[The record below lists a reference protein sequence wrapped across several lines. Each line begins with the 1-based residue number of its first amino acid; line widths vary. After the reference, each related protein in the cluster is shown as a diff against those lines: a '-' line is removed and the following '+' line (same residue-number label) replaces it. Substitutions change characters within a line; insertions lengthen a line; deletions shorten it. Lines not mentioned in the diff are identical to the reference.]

1 VDASAPAWSNPPPV
15 TINPGFVIGLC
26 WVAFLAA
33 WAILAMVYGRSGK
46 RSSSAAAVGLRLL
59 LLVAIYLGIFYS
71 NSVRPF
77 GDFTDAAATA
87 GVMLCIV
94 GLQFAVWA
102 RVTLGRSWGMP
113 MTLHENPELVT
124 GGPYRY
130 VRHPIYTG
138 LSAMLI
144 GTSLVYP
151 LAAAPC
157 LLMVAYSA
165 FAARREERDMEL
177 RFPGAYPEYKRH
189 SKFLVPFLL

>member
-1 VDASAPAWSNPPPV
+1 M
-15 TINPGFVIGLC
+15 TINPSLIIGLC
-26 WVAFLAA
+26 WVAFLVA
-33 WAILAMVYGRSGK
+33 WALLATVYGRSGK
-46 RSSSAAAVGLRLL
+46 RSSSAGAAVLRLL
-59 LLVAIYLGIFYS
+59 LLAAVYLGIFYGD
-71 NSVRPF
+71 SVRPF
-77 GDFTDAAATA
+77 GDFTDGAATA

-130 VRHPIYTG
+130 VRHAIYTG

-144 GTSLVYP
+144 GTSLVHP
-151 LAAAPC
+151 LAAPPC
-157 LLMVAYSA
+157 LAMVAYSA
-165 FAARREERDMEL
+165 FAARREERDMEQ
-177 RFPGAYPEYKRH
+177 RFPDAYPEYKRH

>member
-1 VDASAPAWSNPPPV
+1 V
-15 TINPGFVIGLC
+15 TIDPSLIIGLC
-26 WVAFLAA
+26 WVAFLVA
-33 WAILAMVYGRSGK
+33 WAILAAIHGRSGK
-46 RSSSAAAVGLRLL
+46 RSSSAGAVGLRLL
-59 LLVAIYLGIFYS
+59 LVATVYLGIFYS
-71 NSVRPF
+71 DSLRPF
-77 GDFTDAAATA
+77 GDFTDGAATA

-144 GTSLVYP
+144 GTSLVFP

-157 LLMVAYSA
+157 LGLVAYSA
-165 FAARREERDMEL
+165 FAARREERDMEQ
-177 RFPGAYPEYKRH
+177 RFPDMYPQYKRH

>member
-1 VDASAPAWSNPPPV
+1 M
-15 TINPGFVIGLC
+15 L
-26 WVAFLAA
+26 LA
-33 WAILAMVYGRSGK
+33 G
-46 RSSSAAAVGLRLL
+46 
-59 LLVAIYLGIFYS
+59 IYLGIRYGD
-71 NSVRPF
+71 SVRPF

-124 GGPYRY
+124 AGPYRY

-151 LAAAPC
+151 VAALPC
-157 LLMVAYSA
+157 LAMVAYSA
-165 FAARREERDMEL
+165 FAARREERDMEQ
-177 RFPGAYPEYKRH
+177 RFPAAYPEYKRH

>member
-1 VDASAPAWSNPPPV
+1 M
-15 TINPGFVIGLC
+15 TINPSLIIGLC
-26 WVAFLAA
+26 WLAFLVA
-33 WAILAMVYGRSGK
+33 WAVLAVIYGGSGK
-46 RSSSAAAVGLRLL
+46 RSSSPAAVGLRLL
-59 LLVAIYLGIFYS
+59 LVAAVYLGIFYGD
-71 NSVRPF
+71 SVRPF
-77 GDFTDAAATA
+77 GDFTDGTATA

-157 LLMVAYSA
+157 LAMVAYSA
-165 FAARREERDMEL
+165 FAARREERDMEQ
-177 RFPGAYPEYKRH
+177 RFPDAYPEYKRH